1 VRVRL
6 YVPEAEKGKEIAL
19 TKEQV
24 RHLKVLRLK
33 EGEKIG
39 IFDGKGHEYEAVYS
53 EKVSDGK
60 MHIEKAM
67 ASQEEPKVK
76 ITLAIAVPKG
86 TRIDTLVEKVSELGV
101 TGIVPIITARSVV
114 LPREAKV
121 DRLRRIALE
130 ACAQSERSI
139 VPTISGS
146 IKFADLL
153 DTVKEYNHV
162 FICHKTGEPLTKAYD
177 ACYSI
182 LIIVGPEG
190 DFTPAELQDA
200 KEAGCTIVSLGP
212 TILRTETAGIA
223 AVAQI
228 VGLSQKVY
236 K

>member
-6 YVPEAEKGKEIAL
+6 YVPEAEKGKEIAIS
-19 TKEQV
+19 KEQV

-53 EKVSDGK
+53 EKVSGK
-60 MHIEKAM
+60 LHIEQAI
-67 ASQEEPKVK
+67 APRDEPKIK
-76 ITLAIAVPKG
+76 ITLATAVPKG
-86 TRIDTLVEKVSELGV
+86 ARMDILVEKVSELGV
-101 TGIVPIITARSVV
+101 ISIVPIITSRSVV

-139 VPTISGS
+139 VPTISEPV
-146 IKFADLL
+146 KFADLL
-153 DTVKEYNHV
+153 DTVKNYNHV
-162 FICHKTGEPLTKAYD
+162 YICHKTGEALAKAYD

-182 LIIVGPEG
+182 LIIIGPEG
-190 DFTPAELQDA
+190 DFTPAELEDA
-200 KEAGCTIVSLGP
+200 KEAGCTLVSLGP

-228 VGLSQKVY
+228 VGLSQKAY